1 MCTSVTI
8 DNYTSG
14 KLVVDFIYFYD
25 DIIVVHN
32 GDDVAGS
39 TVLRPDVK
47 RHSLQKYDKNN
58 IYKYI
63 SQKLYSGFRVIYISL
78 SHKSDSYVQSCI

>member
-1 MCTSVTI
+1 MQYSRSKIRKEKCERQMCTSVTI
-8 DNYTSG
+8 DNNTSS

-47 RHSLQKYDKNN
+47 RHFLQKYDNKQYIPEVLQWFQCS
-58 IYKYI
+58 IY
-63 SQKLYSGFRVIYISL
+63 
-78 SHKSDSYVQSCI
+78 